1 MVHGQVIN
9 DALSHARLGS
19 ILFKCPF
26 WSVLYIKV
34 EIPIHCNGH
43 FIIFSPGGGEGGS
56 KPDPQKALSYSHDP
70 LSFPVK
76 W

>member
-1 MVHGQVIN
+1 MVHGQVTN

-26 WSVLYIKV
+26 WSVLFVKV

-43 FIIFSPGGGEGGS
+43 FIIFSPGGGAGVNLIL
-56 KPDPQKALSYSHDP
+56 KRLCHIPMILSR
-70 LSFPVK
+70 FQ
-76 W
+76 

>member
-1 MVHGQVIN
+1 MVHGQVTN

-26 WSVLYIKV
+26 WSFLFIKV

-43 FIIFSPGGGEGGS
+43 FIIFSPGGGEGGRGE
-56 KPDPQKALSYSHDP
+56 
-70 LSFPVK
+70 
-76 W
+76 

>member
-43 FIIFSPGGGEGGS
+43 FIIFSPGGGGGGE
-56 KPDPQKALSYSHDP
+56 
-70 LSFPVK
+70 
-76 W
+76 

>member
-9 DALSHARLGS
+9 DALSHTRLGS

-43 FIIFSPGGGEGGS
+43 FIIFSPGGGI
-56 KPDPQKALSYSHDP
+56 KPDPQKEDSSKMVVSL
-70 LSFPVK
+70 L
-76 W
+76 